1 VSVISLFGMEAVK
14 IPKYFKNIRRYF
26 CLLIR
31 GMAFFVL
38 LMGCDQSE
46 DEIVV
51 ASAALKLDTTAGLF
65 YDHMV
70 LEISFVPNLNKDSSK
85 KDKDSED
92 GDKGFLMKR
101 TEDIKI
107 LPESEINLGYLNLD
121 RFEDSLAYR
130 NKAALDARSS
140 IGIAERLRVAD
151 KKLIFGGKGFDTRDF
166 EELNDGKLS
175 GDFSTYINSPSE
187 KPGSVPST
195 IAANMNQKLRPEEK
209 NLIFHSPSTALNNAE
224 MKFPLNIK
232 ENQKRV
238 ENNKNSL
245 QEIKKIPETLVH
257 LKKNP
262 EELIQLRPKRNA
274 IDLLRGN
281 PDIVKDRYN
290 KNR

>member
-1 VSVISLFGMEAVK
+1 VSVISLFGIEAVK
-14 IPKYFKNIRRYF
+14 IREYLKNIRSYL
-26 CLLIR
+26 CLLIG
-31 GMAFFVL
+31 GMAFWVL
-38 LMGCDQSE
+38 LAGCDKSE

-70 LEISFVPNLNKDSSK
+70 LEISFDPNLQKDSSK
-85 KDKDSED
+85 KGKDSGD
-92 GDKGFLMKR
+92 GNKGFLIKR

-107 LPESEINLGYLNLD
+107 LPESEKNLSYLNLD

-130 NKAALDARSS
+130 NKADLDARPS

-175 GDFSTYINSPSE
+175 GDFSTYINSQSE
-187 KPGSVPST
+187 KQGSVSSAKAP
-195 IAANMNQKLRPEEK
+195 NMNQKLRPEEK

-224 MKFPLNIK
+224 IKFPLEIK
-232 ENQKRV
+232 ENQKK
-238 ENNKNSL
+238 EKSNKNSL
-245 QEIKKIPETLVH
+245 RETAKIPETLVN
-257 LKKNP
+257 LNKNP

-274 IDLLRGN
+274 IDLLSGN

-290 KNR
+290 ENR